1 MAAPPCLVLEGGVV
15 ERPCNP
21 GRVSGSAG
29 ILSRH
34 GVSHGRG
41 AQRRNRSGCESACR
55 VCYYAALALTTG
67 IGYTPHLWMGVIA
80 FAGIIGWL
88 TSYLVLA
95 PRLEPS
101 A

>member
-1 MAAPPCLVLEGGVV
+1 
-15 ERPCNP
+15 
-21 GRVSGSAG
+21 
-29 ILSRH
+29 
-34 GVSHGRG
+34 
-41 AQRRNRSGCESACR
+41 
-55 VCYYAALALTTG
+55 
-67 IGYTPHLWMGVIA
+67 MGVIV